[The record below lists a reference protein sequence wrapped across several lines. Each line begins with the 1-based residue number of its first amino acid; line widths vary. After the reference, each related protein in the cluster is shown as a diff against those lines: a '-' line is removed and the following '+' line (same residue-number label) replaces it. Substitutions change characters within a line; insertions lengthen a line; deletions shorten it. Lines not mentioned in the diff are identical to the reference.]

1 MRKTREKVVKG
12 NSVSSMNN
20 FHGKRDVLTKN
31 SRKRFQNR
39 IDLDDDE
46 SRDDW
51 KKLIITRA
59 RHDFALFIGGVEGVR
74 IGSTPSSKISWLRT
88 THPLMG
94 YIA

>member
-31 SRKRFQNR
+31 SRKGFENR

-74 IGSTPSSKISWLRT
+74 IGRPSSKISWLRT

>member
-31 SRKRFQNR
+31 SRKRFENR

-74 IGSTPSSKISWLRT
+74 IGRPSSKISWLRT